1 MDNFVKSGPSF
12 FESMAT
18 IKVYRW
24 QVLFF
29 LKYPIYLCIAQL
41 AFDHRHP
48 LPLCQTGTLETF
60 LALFYR
66 FNMKKVALNR
76 LGKRAMPKYKNIR
89 KGLPLFCF
97 PIIDS
102 IKQINLQR
110 FSVVKGTMTQTF
122 FNALHLTPSNRTKY
136 LWNRGTK
143 FGTLQSY
150 KITFR
155 NVLLFAL
162 MIYNRKSNG
171 GTFATEMSTSMLLTK
186 LCWGLNNSLYVA
198 LLCIF
203 QRQYS

>member
-1 MDNFVKSGPSF
+1 MLKII
-12 FESMAT
+12 MA
-18 IKVYRW
+18 R
-24 QVLFF
+24 VL
-29 LKYPIYLCIAQL
+29 
-41 AFDHRHP
+41 RH
-48 LPLCQTGTLETF
+48 QNQEN
-60 LALFYR
+60 AH
-66 FNMKKVALNR
+66 FNMKKVAPNR

-150 KITFR
+150 KITFG
-155 NVLLFAL
+155 NDLLFAL
-162 MIYNRKSNG
+162 
-171 GTFATEMSTSMLLTK
+171 FATEKVMEVLLQQK
-186 LCWGLNNSLYVA
+186 
-198 LLCIF
+198 
-203 QRQYS
+203 

>member
-1 MDNFVKSGPSF
+1 MNFILIFFLEIKKLHKFLSMDNFVKSDPSF

-41 AFDHRHP
+41 AFDHPHP

-66 FNMKKVALNR
+66 FNMKKVAPNR

-102 IKQINLQR
+102 NKQINLQR

-122 FNALHLTPSNRTKY
+122 FNVLHLTPVK
-136 LWNRGTK
+136 
-143 FGTLQSY
+143 
-150 KITFR
+150 
-155 NVLLFAL
+155 
-162 MIYNRKSNG
+162 
-171 GTFATEMSTSMLLTK
+171 
-186 LCWGLNNSLYVA
+186 
-198 LLCIF
+198 
-203 QRQYS
+203 

>member
-1 MDNFVKSGPSF
+1 
-12 FESMAT
+12 MA
-18 IKVYRW
+18 R
-24 QVLFF
+24 VL
-29 LKYPIYLCIAQL
+29 
-41 AFDHRHP
+41 RH
-48 LPLCQTGTLETF
+48 QNQEN
-60 LALFYR
+60 AH
-66 FNMKKVALNR
+66 FNMKKVAPNR
-76 LGKRAMPKYKNIR
+76 LGKREMPKYKNIR

-186 LCWGLNNSLYVA
+186 LCWGLNHSPLCCTAMYFSKAIFLLVLCLSLPSP
-198 LLCIF
+198 LRLG
-203 QRQYS
+203 

>member
-1 MDNFVKSGPSF
+1 
-12 FESMAT
+12 MA
-18 IKVYRW
+18 R
-24 QVLFF
+24 VL
-29 LKYPIYLCIAQL
+29 
-41 AFDHRHP
+41 RH
-48 LPLCQTGTLETF
+48 QNQEN
-60 LALFYR
+60 AH
-66 FNMKKVALNR
+66 FNMKKVAPNR

-150 KITFR
+150 KITFG
-155 NVLLFAL
+155 NDLLFAL
-162 MIYNRKSNG
+162 
-171 GTFATEMSTSMLLTK
+171 FATEKVMEVLLQQKWAHRCCLRNCAEVSTILFMLHCYVFFKGNILSGTMPVTTQ
-186 LCWGLNNSLYVA
+186 SLE
-198 LLCIF
+198 IGIK
-203 QRQYS
+203 RDNGREI